1 MRDNLSAGELRAV
14 DFDPKGVGLV
24 WEGLKG
30 GEKVLHELVVEA
42 DVVVPA
48 GREE

>member
-1 MRDNLSAGELRAV
+1 MGDDLSARELRAL

-24 WEGLKG
+24 REGLKG
-30 GEKVLHELVVEA
+30 GEKILHELVVEA